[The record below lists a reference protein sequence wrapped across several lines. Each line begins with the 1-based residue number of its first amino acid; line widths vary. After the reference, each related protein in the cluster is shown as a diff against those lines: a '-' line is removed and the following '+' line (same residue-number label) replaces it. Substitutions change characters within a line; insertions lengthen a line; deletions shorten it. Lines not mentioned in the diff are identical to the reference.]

1 MTTLERKVIRAIYSE
16 VPKVMDAD
24 QNVNVLRLAYR
35 VAARG
40 VPVDHVAQRLWM
52 MVRAAEMTEVSPGIY
67 RWVW

>member
-16 VPKVMDAD
+16 VPKVMDAY
-24 QNVNVLRLAYR
+24 QNVNVLRLVYR

-40 VPVDHVAQRLWM
+40 FPVDHVAQRLLM
-52 MVRAAEMTEVSPGIY
+52 MVRAAEMTEVRPGIY

>member
-16 VPKVMDAD
+16 VPKVMDAY
-24 QNVNVLRLAYR
+24 QNVNVLRLVYR

-40 VPVDHVAQRLWM
+40 VPADHVAQRLWM
-52 MVRAAEMTEVSPGIY
+52 MVRAAEMTEVRPGIY